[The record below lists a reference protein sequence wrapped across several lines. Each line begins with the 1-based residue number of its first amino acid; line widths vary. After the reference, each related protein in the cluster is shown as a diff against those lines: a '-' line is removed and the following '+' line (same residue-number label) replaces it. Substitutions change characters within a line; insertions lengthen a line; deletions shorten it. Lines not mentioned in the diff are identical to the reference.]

1 MKRQSEFIKKGEKS
15 LVKFC
20 TTCGKSLQFENAEI
34 CPSCSVKVQN
44 PTAENTAKNLSMKL
58 PIDPGEKEKH
68 YKMDLYAIGIALF
81 YFVISGLANIGNEIL
96 AFVAFILLM
105 VGVISLIRRQLLNR

>member
-1 MKRQSEFIKKGEKS
+1 MP
-15 LVKFC
+15 KFC
-20 TTCGKSLQFENAEI
+20 TTCGKPLQFENAEI
-34 CPSCSVKVQN
+34 CPSCGVKVQSS
-44 PTAENTAKNLSMKL
+44 TSENTGKTPISMKS
-58 PIDPGEKEKH
+58 PTDPGEKEKH

-81 YFVISGLANIGNEIL
+81 YFVIAGLANIGNEIL